1 MILSLY
7 GGNMLGT
14 TLITIGTIGLTFM
27 LIAEDVKFTNSYTV
41 DRDVIKRTVDK
52 LIPND
57 TVIYYIDSEEVLE
70 ESLKS
75 FRGHLTIKE
84 VKAVSDR
91 YYKDGCCGCSFKDS
105 NLAVI
110 FLNAIKYGHGDIFE
124 VANLL
129 YKTVIHEIVHIV
141 YNTPDETFVRNK
153 TSELMESAD
162 LPFPF
167 RHI

>member
-1 MILSLY
+1 
-7 GGNMLGT
+7 MLGT

-27 LIAEDVKFTNSYTV
+27 MVAEDVKFTNSYTI
-41 DRDVIKRTVDK
+41 DRDVIKRTVDRI
-52 LIPND
+52 IPNNAI
-57 TVIYYIDSEEVLE
+57 IYYIDSEKTLK
-70 ESLKS
+70 ESLEA
-75 FRGHLTIKE
+75 FRGHLTTREIKAIE
-84 VKAVSDR
+84 DR

-110 FLNAIKYGHGDIFE
+110 FLNEIKHGYGDIFK

-141 YNTPDETFVRNK
+141 YNTPDENFVRNK
-153 TSELMESAD
+153 TSELMKSAD

-167 RHI
+167 KHK